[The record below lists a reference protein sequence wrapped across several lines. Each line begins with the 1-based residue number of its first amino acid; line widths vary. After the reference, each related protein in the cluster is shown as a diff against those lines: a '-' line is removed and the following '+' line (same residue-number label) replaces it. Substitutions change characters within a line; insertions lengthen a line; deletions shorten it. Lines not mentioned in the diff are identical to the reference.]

1 MTHLVCVISFSAV
14 QAVAAE
20 KQEVREGG
28 EGGGGDKERR
38 DIDKK
43 EEGGDRKDEEVGGVS
58 GSCNGQELRK
68 RMLSVPGLS
77 CHLVARSLWSL
88 NNYFAGGP
96 SVWCSPSDEAI

>member
-1 MTHLVCVISFSAV
+1 MQSRQWLQRNRKFG
-14 QAVAAE
+14 
-20 KQEVREGG
+20 RDG
-28 EGGGGDKERR
+28 EGGKERR

-68 RMLSVPGLS
+68 RMLSVPNVPGLS

-96 SVWCSPSDEAI
+96 SVWCSPSGEAI